1 MKDKERII
9 LLQKKLSIAK
19 SVLKQI
25 SQRNDGYSSLL
36 AEEAEERIEE
46 IENVKG

>member
-19 SVLKQI
+19 IAIKDIKWNGDL
-25 SQRNDGYSSLL
+25 YSRLL
-36 AEEAEERIEE
+36 AERAEGRIEE
-46 IENVKG
+46 VDNVKG

>member
-19 SVLKQI
+19 VALKEI
-25 SQRNDGYSSLL
+25 KWNGDSLSRSL
-36 AEEAEERIEE
+36 AEEAEEKIEH
-46 IENVKG
+46 IDVTQG